1 MADIL
6 AVASWAAFVALMFVC
21 ALPIVVEVFR
31 EEF

>member
-1 MADIL
+1 MADML
-6 AVASWAAFVALMFVC
+6 AVASWVAFVALMFLY